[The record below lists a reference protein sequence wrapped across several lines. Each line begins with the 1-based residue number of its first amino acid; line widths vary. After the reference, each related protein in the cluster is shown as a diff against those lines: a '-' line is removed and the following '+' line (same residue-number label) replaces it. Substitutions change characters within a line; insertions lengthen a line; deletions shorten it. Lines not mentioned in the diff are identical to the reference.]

1 MSYNFYKWV
10 HLTSLMIMFLSTG
23 FLLASAF
30 IADFSPKLRK
40 KISAIHGVA
49 LLAAFVAGF
58 GLLARLGHP
67 SPFTTGW
74 MWIKIFAWL
83 GFGMLPLFL
92 KRGPEALKKNLF
104 IIYSLL
110 IVIVVYTVINKP
122 F

>member
-1 MSYNFYKWV
+1 
-10 HLTSLMIMFLSTG
+10 MIMVLSTG
-23 FLLASAF
+23 FLIASAF
-30 IADFSPKLRK
+30 IADFSPKQRK
-40 KISAIHGVA
+40 KISAFHGAA
-49 LLAAFVAGF
+49 LLVAFVAGF

-74 MWIKIFAWL
+74 IWIKIFAWL

-104 IIYSLL
+104 IIYSILL
-110 IVIVVYTVINKP
+110 VIVIYTVLYKP